1 MVRLFLSCPTAVF
14 VDFTFP
20 RAQAATSK
28 EGIFVILLLALYFIT
43 FFYFVD
49 KIIQTNFFRG
59 TR

>member
-28 EGIFVILLLALYFIT
+28 EGLFIILMLALYFCT

-49 KIIQTNFFRG
+49 KIIQINVFHGNR
-59 TR
+59 